1 MVIVVLNIM
10 QNADFLYLKM
20 VLELLVVQLEP
31 VGVMEIIEVLVQ
43 IILIFQVYLQLNLVG
58 RPPVEDEVSQ
68 VNQLNLLLLKHL
80 LLLFIIAI
88 YLKQKLIFLLLY
100 LFLLVHLLKELH
112 LLMVK
117 VKVNLKILLLLIGLD
132 QVVMQLV
139 VQLVILLVKELLIK

>member
-43 IILIFQVYLQLNLVG
+43 IILIFQVYLKLNLAG
-58 RPPVEDEVSQ
+58 KPPVEDVVSQ
-68 VNQLNLLLLKHL
+68 VNQLNLFLLKHL
-80 LLLFIIAI
+80 LLLFIIVI
-88 YLKQKLIFLLLY
+88 YQKQKLVFLLLY
-100 LFLLVHLLKELH
+100 LFLLIFLLKELH
-112 LLMVK
+112 LPMVK

-132 QVVMQLV
+132 QAVIQLV

>member
-1 MVIVVLNIM
+1 MEIVVLNIM
-10 QNADFLYLKM
+10 QNVDFLYLKM
-20 VLELLVVQLEP
+20 VLELLAVQLEL

-43 IILIFQVYLQLNLVG
+43 IILIFQVYLKLNLAE

-68 VNQLNLLLLKHL
+68 VNQLNLFLLKRL
-80 LLLFIIAI
+80 LLLFIVVI
-88 YLKQKLIFLLLY
+88 YQKQKLVFQLLY

-132 QVVMQLV
+132 QVVMQLA
-139 VQLVILLVKELLIK
+139 VQLVILLVEELLIK

>member
-1 MVIVVLNIM
+1 MEIVVLNIM
-10 QNADFLYLKM
+10 QNVDFLYLKM
-20 VLELLVVQLEP
+20 VLELLAVQLEL
-31 VGVMEIIEVLVQ
+31 VGVMEIIELLVQ
-43 IILIFQVYLQLNLVG
+43 IILIFQVYLKLNLAG

-68 VNQLNLLLLKHL
+68 VNQLNLSLLKHL

-88 YLKQKLIFLLLY
+88 YLKQKLVFQLLY

-117 VKVNLKILLLLIGLD
+117 VKVDLKILLLLIGLD
-132 QVVMQLV
+132 QVVMLLA